1 MNQSLSASAGVGSLL
16 GTGAVSVASADTAVQ
31 GVVSIGDQATQSFDQ
46 SMQQA
51 NHQHSAASAEQVQS
65 GQTLPEGGESL
76 PSDERYGN
84 GVSDA
89 DVVAQPEGSV
99 DGVKAGEMNQ
109 GQWQQELFT
118 AADNN
123 TQDVLVS
130 NSDGGS
136 ALQQINQYRDADLSV
151 LADSALKQV
160 GARSDHK
167 AQGAEL
173 NAESIRNRFSVGSAA
188 DSTALAGRLL
198 TEPESFRG
206 ASGALA
212 GNAVP
217 AAEVGLV
224 NQEAKSQQPVEFSVQ
239 PTDQGKSQSAASAGI
254 AEGQSLV
261 SSLAQSKPEIS
272 SIVAGAGPTLEN
284 KTQVESGV
292 VVGTGRSGAEG
303 SDLVERMS
311 SSLQASEV
319 IQSTEKGQGGVG
331 EAGQAPAKNL
341 FAESVAQIVRE
352 AGLANEQLSDSI
364 RPAVGSIEEAVSRLS
379 VAAGGVS
386 EAKVGAEA
394 LKGESFVKVDGSS
407 SRVEPQLRAQPIETV
422 VQSPVRQAA
431 DSAMQSGS
439 ALAGV
444 QQVVDNARQQIK
456 SGTESDKLKGIEL
469 TGRSEGR
476 QDALL
481 TSFAD
486 SLAAAGKVRSTAEPM
501 QMVMPE
507 GTRPGMPAWSQA
519 VNNRVMMMASQNGQ
533 FAEIQLDPPE
543 LGSLLVKLQVKNE
556 QVSVVF
562 TTPHGS
568 VREAI
573 EQSLPRLREMFA
585 EQGLDLAESSVHDQ
599 DDGQQRGSEQDESF
613 VGYQNSSAEESVPE
627 VMHQESLSLVDYYA

>member
-1 MNQSLSASAGVGSLL
+1 MNQSLSASAGAGSLL

-123 TQDVLVS
+123 TQNALVS
-130 NSDGGS
+130 NSDGDS

-173 NAESIRNRFSVGSAA
+173 NAENIRNRFSVGSAEGSA
-188 DSTALAGRLL
+188 TLAGRLL

-206 ASGALA
+206 ASGAMA

-261 SSLAQSKPEIS
+261 SSLAQSKSEIS

-379 VAAGGVS
+379 VPAGGVS
-386 EAKVGAEA
+386 ETKVGAEA
-394 LKGESFVKVDGSS
+394 LKGESFVKVDGGS

-627 VMHQESLSLVDYYA
+627 VMYQESLSLVDYYA